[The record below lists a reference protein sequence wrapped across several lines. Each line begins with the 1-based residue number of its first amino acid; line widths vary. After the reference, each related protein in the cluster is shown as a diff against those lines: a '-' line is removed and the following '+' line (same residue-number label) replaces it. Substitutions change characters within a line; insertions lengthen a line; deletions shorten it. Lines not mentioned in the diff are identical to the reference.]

1 MGALVAPALY
11 LPERVVGRQ
20 GAEHAYESDN
30 TYVVLSLEYLVLPP
44 QLGVLGAYG
53 FSISR
58 YACGRLLYLQA
69 CVRSVS
75 VFVRTASHSRYV
87 VTFSSSI

>member
-30 TYVVLSLEYLVLPP
+30 TYVGLV
-44 QLGVLGAYG
+44 G
-53 FSISR
+53 
-58 YACGRLLYLQA
+58 
-69 CVRSVS
+69 RSV
-75 VFVRTASHSRYV
+75 REQASDLIRRVSC
-87 VTFSSSI
+87 